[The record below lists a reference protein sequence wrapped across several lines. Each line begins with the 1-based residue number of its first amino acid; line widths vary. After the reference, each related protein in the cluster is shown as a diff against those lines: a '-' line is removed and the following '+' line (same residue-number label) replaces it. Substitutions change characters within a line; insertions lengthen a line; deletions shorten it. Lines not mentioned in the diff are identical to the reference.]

1 MSWGMFTPARP
12 LTVGT
17 AQRHQL
23 EALLRAGTT
32 PQRVA
37 RRCQTILLAGQ
48 GVANHAIAQ
57 QTGLSRPTVLAT
69 RAAFVRGGVEAL
81 RQRRTRKRGGRVL
94 TPTLE
99 QRILDTTLTTR
110 PAAGTHWSVRTLAK
124 HLGISRMM
132 VQRVWQRHTVQP
144 HRVEKFKL
152 SNDPRFEEKV
162 RDIVGLYLDPPERA
176 LVLCVDEKSQIQALD
191 RTAPL
196 LPLRPGLPE
205 RQTHDYRRYGTTTLF
220 AAFNILTGKVIGTC
234 QARHRGR
241 EFVKFL
247 QHLEQEVPPDLEIH
261 LIVDNYSTHK
271 SAAVQRW
278 LKPAKRRRFHF
289 HFTPTSSSW
298 LNQVE
303 RWFGLITDRMIRR
316 GTFRSVAELERA
328 IYQWLAHWNTDPKA
342 FVWTATA
349 DIILD
354 KVRRCKEL
362 AGTAH

>member
-1 MSWGMFTPARP
+1 
-12 LTVGT
+12 V
-17 AQRHQL
+17 
-23 EALLRAGTT
+23 RAGTT
-32 PQRVA
+32 PQRLA
-37 RRCQTILLAGQ
+37 RRCQVIVLASQ
-48 GVANHAIAQ
+48 GVANRAIAQ

-69 RAAFVRGGVEAL
+69 RVAFVRGGVEAL
-81 RQRRTRKRGGRVL
+81 GHRPRRQRAGRGL
-94 TPTLE
+94 TPELE
-99 QRILDTTLTTR
+99 QRILDTTLKTR
-110 PAAGTHWSVRTLAK
+110 PLPGTHWSVRTLAK
-124 HLGISRMM
+124 QLDVSRMM
-132 VQRVWQRHTVQP
+132 VQRVWQRHEVQP

-152 SNDPRFEEKV
+152 STDPRFDEKV
-162 RDIVGLYLDPPERA
+162 RDIVGLYLNPPERA

-196 LPLRPGLPE
+196 LPLRPGFPE

-234 QARHRGR
+234 QPRHRGR

-247 QHLEQEVPPDLEIH
+247 HHLEQEVPPDLEVH
-261 LIVDNYSTHK
+261 LIVDNYGTHK
-271 SAAVQRW
+271 GAAVQRW
-278 LKPAKRRRFHF
+278 LTPKARRRFHF

-328 IYQWLAHWNTDPKA
+328 IYQWLANWNADPTA

>member
-1 MSWGMFTPARP
+1 MFTPAAP
-12 LTVGT
+12 VALEA
-17 AQRHQL
+17 AQKQQL
-23 EALLRAGTT
+23 EALARAGTT
-32 PQRVA
+32 PQRLA
-37 RRCQTILLAGQ
+37 RRCQVILLASQ
-48 GVANHAIAQ
+48 GVANHTIAQ
-57 QTGLSRPTVLAT
+57 QTGLSRPTVLAA
-69 RAAFVRGGVEAL
+69 RAAFARGGVEAL
-81 RQRRTRKRGGRVL
+81 GHRPQRHRTGRVL
-94 TPTLE
+94 TPAVE
-99 QRILDTTLTTR
+99 QRILDTTLKTR
-110 PAAGTHWSVRTLAK
+110 PVTGTHWSVRTLAK
-124 HLGISRMM
+124 QLGLSRMM
-132 VQRVWQRHTVQP
+132 VQRVWERHAIQP

-152 SNDPRFEEKV
+152 SRDPRFDEKV

-196 LPLRPGLPE
+196 LPLRPGCPE

-234 QARHRGR
+234 QERHRGR

-247 QHLEQEVPPDLEIH
+247 RQLEQEVPPELEIH
-261 LIVDNYSTHK
+261 LIVDNYGTHK

-278 LKPAKRRRFHF
+278 LKPKGRRRFHF

-316 GTFRSVAELERA
+316 GTFHSVAELERA
-328 IYQWLAHWNTDPKA
+328 IYQWLAHWNQEPQP

>member
-1 MSWGMFTPARP
+1 MFAPATPLPVSA
-12 LTVGT
+12 G
-17 AQRHQL
+17 QKQQL
-23 EALLRAGTT
+23 DALVRAGTT
-32 PQRVA
+32 PQRLA
-37 RRCQTILLAGQ
+37 RRCQVIVLASQ
-48 GVANHAIAQ
+48 GVANRAIAQ

-69 RAAFVRGGVEAL
+69 RVAFVRGGVEAL
-81 RQRRTRKRGGRVL
+81 GHRPRRQRAGRGL
-94 TPTLE
+94 TPELE
-99 QRILDTTLTTR
+99 QRILDTTLKTR
-110 PAAGTHWSVRTLAK
+110 PLPGTHWSVRTLAK
-124 HLGISRMM
+124 QLGVSRMM
-132 VQRVWQRHTVQP
+132 VQRVWQRHEVQP

-152 SNDPRFEEKV
+152 STDPRFDEKV
-162 RDIVGLYLDPPERA
+162 RDIVGLYLNPPERA

-196 LPLRPGLPE
+196 LPLRPGFPE

-220 AAFNILTGKVIGTC
+220 AAFNILTGNVIGTC
-234 QARHRGR
+234 QPRHRGR

-247 QHLEQEVPPDLEIH
+247 HHLEQEVPPDLEVH
-261 LIVDNYSTHK
+261 LIVDNYGTHK
-271 SAAVQRW
+271 GAAVQRW
-278 LKPAKRRRFHF
+278 LKPKARRRFHF

-328 IYQWLAHWNTDPKA
+328 IYQWLANWNADPTA